1 MREKPEKLSAD
12 GTAVTC
18 ASGLRNIITYGYSAA
33 PMQFVPLVRH
43 LSFKPS

>member
-12 GTAVTC
+12 KERRT

-43 LSFKPS
+43 LSVKPS